1 MNATVKNVNYTV
13 EQTAKAVEDYKA
25 GVDVEVIATALGKSV
40 RSVVAKLSR
49 EGVYQKK
56 EYTAKDGSKAESKAD
71 LVAQIAEKL
80 GVSADQVGSLE
91 SATKVALKLVVAA
104 L

>member
-1 MNATVKNVNYTV
+1 MTATVKNVNYTA

-25 GVDVEVIATALGKSV
+25 GVTTEAIAIAIGKTT
-40 RSVVAKLSR
+40 RSVIAKLSR

-56 EYTAKDGSKAESKAD
+56 VYVAKDGTAVQTKAD
-71 LVAQIAEKL
+71 LVAEIAEKL
-80 GVSADQVGSLE
+80 GVPAEQVDSLE
-91 SATKVALKLVVAA
+91 AATKAVLKMVVAA